1 MIPNLGHCLQCEVH
15 KKSTT
20 LAVADWQWANG
31 RNQSGMAAPRVREYR
46 TRIPIPHPNDFA
58 ATFCIYTGT
67 RTRRQDECRVVGW
80 RLRGVYTGRDKRDGQ
95 LPLLDATP
103 STVLCSTIPTVPW
116 RPGIVW
122 ARRCTAASKPCFSVP
137 SWVLAQLSSLDHSDL
152 IYRCGQASEYHVYQV
167 FLILLN
173 MDR

>member
-1 MIPNLGHCLQCEVH
+1 MH

-20 LAVADWQWANG
+20 LVVADWQWANG

-80 RLRGVYTGRDKRDGQ
+80 RLRGVQGYRQGQKGWAVAAARCNTLYGPLQYHTNRALATRYRVGTLGR
-95 LPLLDATP
+95 
-103 STVLCSTIPTVPW
+103 
-116 RPGIVW
+116 
-122 ARRCTAASKPCFSVP
+122 TAALKPCFSVP
-137 SWVLAQLSSLDHSDL
+137 SWVLARAGPRAMQQRRRLS
-152 IYRCGQASEYHVYQV
+152 GPTK
-167 FLILLN
+167 
-173 MDR
+173 